1 MTDAQKS
8 ETTKAQALC
17 DAISFIAN
25 KGWAPGTGGNFS
37 AVVNQSP
44 LKLLLTKSGVDKH
57 AVTPDELLLVNRSG
71 KVIRGNAQPSA
82 ETLLHTTIARVTG
95 ASCILHTHTA
105 WNTVVSIRETRSS
118 LKLTGFEMLK
128 GLQGVKTHEHE
139 EEVPVFENSQDM
151 PVLARKVSARKVSAR
166 MRKQPNLHGFLLRG
180 HGLYTWGSSVAE
192 ARRHV
197 EIFEFLFE
205 VYGRLT
211 ANGALHNEGNS

>member
-1 MTDAQKS
+1 MKDPQKS
-8 ETTKAQALC
+8 EAMKAQALC

-37 AVVNQSP
+37 VVVNKSP
-44 LKLLLTKSGVDKH
+44 LRLFLTKSGVDKH
-57 AVTPDELLLVNRSG
+57 AVTPDELLLVNRPG

-95 ASCILHTHTA
+95 AGCILHTHTI
-105 WNTVVSIRETRSS
+105 WNTIVSIRETGSS
-118 LKLTGFEMLK
+118 LKLAGFEMLK
-128 GLQGVKTHEHE
+128 GLQGVNSHEHE
-139 EEVPVFENSQDM
+139 EIVPVFDNSQDM
-151 PVLARKVSARKVSAR
+151 SALARNVSGRI
-166 MRKQPNLHGFLLRG
+166 RKQPNLHGFLLRG

-205 VYGRLT
+205 VYGRLNT
-211 ANGALHNEGNS
+211 NRALQD